1 MDDARAFAKPNI
13 DYSPWSPVD
22 IIDYPLDTKINKVR
36 SILSSPPESVNIN
49 RNKKISPANVKTATR
64 RNFESASNDEQKLE
78 SPTSS
83 SLRPSYKRRTFS
95 TSTAN
100 PSSTVK
106 SVESAA
112 ERFRSNRKSSGIS
125 LTTEKLRRQFTQR
138 TTSENIIVTTPEN
151 SSTTRVTFRKPTRG
165 TYRPKTTIKSN
176 ANDDGSSTGGD
187 EENYPEHFKAL
198 LKNKEVITQQ
208 NDKSV
213 LKKPSK
219 VFRPTST
226 DKPTKVP
233 VKIKPNAALY
243 SPRPRLVKSTTVA
256 STEASQST
264 SETVVTRRPTLRT
277 RPPFRPTERAKLN
290 IGSTLQEP
298 PTAKTTP
305 TYATRTSVKQIVEEE
320 SMNVNTQITNDAIKQ
335 IDPPINEQYF
345 PRTSAVSYKHFY

>member
-1 MDDARAFAKPNI
+1 MDDAKAFAKPNI

-22 IIDYPLDTKINKVR
+22 IIVYPLEPKINKVR
-36 SILSSPPESVNIN
+36 SILSSPPETANIN
-49 RNKKISPANVKTATR
+49 RNRKFSPANVKTATR
-64 RNFESASNDEQKLE
+64 RNFENGSNDEQKLE
-78 SPTSS
+78 SPPSS
-83 SLRPSYKRRTFS
+83 SIRPAYKRRTFS

-100 PSSTVK
+100 PSSTIK
-106 SVESAA
+106 SIESAA
-112 ERFRSNRKSSGIS
+112 GRFRANRKPSGVAS
-125 LTTEKLRRQFTQR
+125 TTEKSRKQFTPR
-138 TTSENIIVTTPEN
+138 TTSENVVATTPEN

-165 TYRPKTTIKSN
+165 TYRPKTTSKSN

-208 NDKSV
+208 SDKSV

-226 DKPTKVP
+226 DKPTKAP
-233 VKIKPNAALY
+233 AKIKPNAALY

-256 STEASQST
+256 STEATPSST
-264 SETVVTRRPTLRT
+264 TEAVVTRRPVLRT

-320 SMNVNTQITNDAIKQ
+320 SMNVNTQITDDAIKQ

-345 PRTSAVSYKHFY
+345 PRTSAVSY